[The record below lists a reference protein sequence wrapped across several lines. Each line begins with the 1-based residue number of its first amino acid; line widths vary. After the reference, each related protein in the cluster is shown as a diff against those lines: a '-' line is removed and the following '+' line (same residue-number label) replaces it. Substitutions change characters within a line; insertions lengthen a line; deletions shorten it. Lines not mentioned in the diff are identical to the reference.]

1 LLQALAKSVRSLP
14 SVIVRDFAGDVME
27 NVGLGDT
34 VGSMST
40 NPTHDWAKITK
51 EVAVQSSQCTTGE
64 SELRSTV
71 VREDGVSMLKECNE
85 DKPVVDPEVGYQ
97 VDAEHS
103 RESES
108 VDGGRHSGK
117 PEHDAQIREND
128 GTALV
133 RSKHDG
139 VRVEV

>member
-1 LLQALAKSVRSLP
+1 
-14 SVIVRDFAGDVME
+14 
-27 NVGLGDT
+27 
-34 VGSMST
+34 
-40 NPTHDWAKITK
+40 
-51 EVAVQSSQCTTGE
+51 
-64 SELRSTV
+64 
-71 VREDGVSMLKECNE
+71 MLKECNE

-128 GTALV
+128 GAALV

-139 VRVEV
+139 VRVEVWRNMRPVSLQREKYSRLVLLG